1 MLTSTNVLW
10 TPKAALRFDDSI
22 GGFTGLCTELYSWLQ
37 FIPMKGYRIN
47 WQRKKVHRA
56 KSAENKVPASK
67 GLHPVESL
75 RMCSTPP
82 AMSCDHT
89 HEMSTGKLLRNSV
102 PEVFTPGL
110 YVVCR
115 HL

>member
-1 MLTSTNVLW
+1 M
-10 TPKAALRFDDSI
+10 ARI
-22 GGFTGLCTELYSWLQ
+22 
-37 FIPMKGYRIN
+37 YRNERIQN
-47 WQRKKVHRA
+47 KLAKEKVHRV

-89 HEMSTGKLLRNSV
+89 REMSTGKLLRNSV
-102 PEVFTPGL
+102 PEVFTRGL

>member
-1 MLTSTNVLW
+1 MLTLINVLW
-10 TPKAALRFDDSI
+10 IPKAALRFDDSI
-22 GGFTGLCTELYSWLQ
+22 GRLTALCTELYSWLQ
-37 FIPMKGYRIN
+37 FITMKGYRIN
-47 WQRKKVHRA
+47 WQREKAHRV
-56 KSAENKVPASK
+56 KSAENKLPASK

-75 RMCSTPP
+75 RMCLTPP

-89 HEMSTGKLLRNSV
+89 CEMSTGKLLRNSV
-102 PEVFTPGL
+102 PKIFTGGL